1 MKRLAQRTTLN
12 EVVNLLPDGGQ
23 CTALGTVTNGLV
35 KVGFGCVVRTT
46 RVCAMVGG
54 NSVELSP
61 ALSTELCTGIS
72 DVGSTYWTMGHD
84 GTPPSYMASAAAT
97 AGTLSIGGSGR
108 KDKGVRGMEQ
118 DHVFEPGL
126 PEFTIRRDGFER
138 AMRCLLVAVR
148 GMRYARSEIT
158 GLITFEKTDVALEG
172 LASMLLQDKKCRVV
186 MDYDPAE
193 DKVYFVREES
203 S

>member
-1 MKRLAQRTTLN
+1 MWICGRLFDVFIVIIIDHNAVQSGRSNILCANILIVAQKANRCN
-12 EVVNLLPDGGQ
+12 PAGRIWIR
-23 CTALGTVTNGLV
+23 C
-35 KVGFGCVVRTT
+35 KVY
-46 RVCAMVGG
+46 
-54 NSVELSP
+54 
-61 ALSTELCTGIS
+61 IS
-72 DVGSTYWTMGHD
+72 CSHRI
-84 GTPPSYMASAAAT
+84 PPSYMVSAAAT

-138 AMRCLLVAVR
+138 AMRCLLAAVR
-148 GMRYARSEIT
+148 GMRYARSEVT

-172 LASMLLQDKKCRVV
+172 IASMLLQDKKCRVV

-193 DKVYFVREES
+193 DRVYFVREES